1 MSKGLNDLLQVL
13 SHLSEIETKK
23 LAALANRE
31 ASLLRQVKA
40 RNHARMEQL
49 RETDI
54 RGTGAYYIWADWNQK
69 QTAILADCLWQAKAQ
84 TESQKRALRTIMAQR
99 QLIETLASEAR
110 EAETR
115 KAKRLSENQAS

>member
-49 RETDI
+49 RETDYSGI
-54 RGTGAYYIWADWNQK
+54 GAYYIWADWNQK
-69 QTAILADCLWQAKAQ
+69 QTAILAECLWQARAQ